1 MDLQKDNVTNNTSVV
16 FNDTDKLLIV
26 ASHLGSIFFGFI
38 PSLIAY
44 LIRKDTPGFVLDSV

>member
-38 PSLIAY
+38 PV
-44 LIRKDTPGFVLDSV
+44 F